1 MVDSFKQDELLEA
14 IELFYFSYRS
24 FTAGPDQI
32 LLEQGLGRVH
42 HRILYFVGR
51 NPHISIN
58 ELLKILQVSK
68 QALNQPLRKLLEL
81 ELVSSK
87 MSDQDRRIKQL
98 DLSSKGRKL
107 EAKLTRTQLQHL
119 ESAFAQSKPDSLSKW
134 KELMLE
140 ISLSGERE
148 KDATQPA

>member
-1 MVDSFKQDELLEA
+1 MPDQLNQKELLEA

-32 LLEQGLGRVH
+32 LQNQGLGRVH

-68 QALNQPLRKLLEL
+68 QALNPPLRKLIEL
-81 ELVSSK
+81 ELISPQRSEN
-87 MSDQDRRIKQL
+87 DRRIKQL
-98 DLSSKGRKL
+98 ILSKRGQAL
-107 EAKLTRTQLQHL
+107 ENKLTSTQLQHL
-119 ESAFAQSKPDSLSKW
+119 ENAFTGSKNSSLKNW
-134 KELMLE
+134 KELMLQ
-140 ISLSGERE
+140 ISLTG
-148 KDATQPA
+148 PAIKK

>member
-1 MVDSFKQDELLEA
+1 MLDQLNQKELLEA

-32 LLEQGLGRVH
+32 LQNQGLGRVH

-68 QALNQPLRKLLEL
+68 QALNPPLRKLIEL
-81 ELVSSK
+81 ELISPQLSEN
-87 MSDQDRRIKQL
+87 DRRIKQL
-98 DLSSKGRKL
+98 ILSKSGQAL
-107 EAKLTRTQLQHL
+107 ENKLTSTQLQHL
-119 ESAFAQSKPDSLSKW
+119 ENAFTGSKNSSLKNW
-134 KELMLE
+134 KELMLQ
-140 ISLSGERE
+140 ISLTG
-148 KDATQPA
+148 PAIKK

>member
-1 MVDSFKQDELLEA
+1 MLDQLNQKELLEA

-32 LLEQGLGRVH
+32 LQNQGLGRVH

-68 QALNQPLRKLLEL
+68 QALNPPLRKLIEL
-81 ELVSSK
+81 ELISPQLSEN
-87 MSDQDRRIKQL
+87 DRRIKQL
-98 DLSSKGRKL
+98 ILSKRGQAL
-107 EAKLTRTQLQHL
+107 ENKLTSTQLQHL
-119 ESAFAQSKPDSLSKW
+119 ENAFTGSKNSSLKNW
-134 KELMLE
+134 KELMLQ
-140 ISLSGERE
+140 ISLTG
-148 KDATQPA
+148 PAIKK

>member
-1 MVDSFKQDELLEA
+1 MLDQLNQKELLEA

-32 LLEQGLGRVH
+32 LQNQGLGRVH

-68 QALNQPLRKLLEL
+68 QALNPPLRKLIEL
-81 ELVSSK
+81 ELISPQRSEN
-87 MSDQDRRIKQL
+87 DRRIKQL
-98 DLSSKGRKL
+98 ILSKRGQAL
-107 EAKLTRTQLQHL
+107 ENKLTSTQLQHL
-119 ESAFAQSKPDSLSKW
+119 ENAFSGSKNSSLKNW
-134 KELMLE
+134 KELMLQ
-140 ISLSGERE
+140 ISLTG
-148 KDATQPA
+148 PAIKK

>member
-1 MVDSFKQDELLEA
+1 MADKLNQKELLEA

-32 LLEQGLGRVH
+32 LQNQGLGRVH

-68 QALNQPLRKLLEL
+68 QALNPPLRKLIEL
-81 ELVSSK
+81 ELISPQLSEN
-87 MSDQDRRIKQL
+87 DRRIKQL
-98 DLSSKGRKL
+98 ILSKSGQAL
-107 EAKLTRTQLQHL
+107 ENKLTSTQLQHL
-119 ESAFAQSKPDSLSKW
+119 ENAFTGSKNSSLKNW
-134 KELMLE
+134 KELMLQ
-140 ISLSGERE
+140 ISLTG
-148 KDATQPA
+148 PAIKK

>member
-1 MVDSFKQDELLEA
+1 MLDQLNQKELLEA

-32 LLEQGLGRVH
+32 LQNQGLGRVH

-68 QALNQPLRKLLEL
+68 QALNPPLRKLIEL
-81 ELVSSK
+81 ELISPQRSEN
-87 MSDQDRRIKQL
+87 DRRIKQL
-98 DLSSKGRKL
+98 ILSKRGQAL
-107 EAKLTRTQLQHL
+107 ENKLTSTQLQHL
-119 ESAFAQSKPDSLSKW
+119 ENAFTGSKNSSLKNW
-134 KELMLE
+134 KELMLQ
-140 ISLSGERE
+140 ISLTG
-148 KDATQPA
+148 PAIKK

>member
-1 MVDSFKQDELLEA
+1 MADKLNQKELLEA

-32 LLEQGLGRVH
+32 LQNQGLGRVH

-68 QALNQPLRKLLEL
+68 QALNPPLRKLIEL
-81 ELVSSK
+81 ELISPQLSEN
-87 MSDQDRRIKQL
+87 DRRIKQL
-98 DLSSKGRKL
+98 ILSKRGQAL
-107 EAKLTRTQLQHL
+107 ENKLTSTQLQHL
-119 ESAFAQSKPDSLSKW
+119 ENAFTGSKNSSLKNW
-134 KELMLE
+134 KELMLQ
-140 ISLSGERE
+140 ISLTG
-148 KDATQPA
+148 PAIKK

>member
-1 MVDSFKQDELLEA
+1 MADQLNQKDLLGA

-32 LLEQGLGRVH
+32 LQNQGLGRVH

-68 QALNQPLRKLLEL
+68 QALNPPLRKLIEL
-81 ELVSSK
+81 ELISPQRSEN
-87 MSDQDRRIKQL
+87 DRRIKQL
-98 DLSSKGRKL
+98 ILSKRGQAL
-107 EAKLTRTQLQHL
+107 ENKLTSTQLQHL
-119 ESAFAQSKPDSLSKW
+119 ENAFTGSKNSSLKNW
-134 KELMLE
+134 KELMLQ
-140 ISLSGERE
+140 ISLTG
-148 KDATQPA
+148 PAIKK